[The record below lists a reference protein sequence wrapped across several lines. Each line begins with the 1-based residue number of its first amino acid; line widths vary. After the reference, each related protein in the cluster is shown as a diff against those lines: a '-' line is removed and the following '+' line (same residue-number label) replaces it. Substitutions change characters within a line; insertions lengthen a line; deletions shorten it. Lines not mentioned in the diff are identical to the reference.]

1 MLSGIKGNIRPHMLQ
16 IKLCRIYFGLISD
29 KICGQIRLLVKNLD
43 SMMMLVLGGQAGL
56 NLDFAIS
63 AFMEGRKKYFQPAT

>member
-1 MLSGIKGNIRPHMLQ
+1 MLSGIKGNIRPQMLQ

-29 KICGQIRLLVKNLD
+29 KICCQIRLLVKNLD
-43 SMMMLVLGGQAGL
+43 SKMMLDQGGQATL
-56 NLDFAIS
+56 DLDFAIS

>member
-1 MLSGIKGNIRPHMLQ
+1 MLQ

-43 SMMMLVLGGQAGL
+43 SKMMLDLGGQAAL
-56 NLDFAIS
+56 DLDFAIS
-63 AFMEGRKKYFQPAT
+63 AFMEWWKKYF

>member
-43 SMMMLVLGGQAGL
+43 SKMMLTLGGQAAL
-56 NLDFAIS
+56 DLDFAIS

>member
-1 MLSGIKGNIRPHMLQ
+1 MLQ

-43 SMMMLVLGGQAGL
+43 YEMMLDQGGQAAL

-63 AFMEGRKKYFQPAT
+63 AFMEGWEKYFLPAT